1 MILIWL
7 ILLLIAG
14 GILAWV
20 SGRWNDALPRWI
32 ALTAS
37 GVVFLLTLFL
47 WIQDPGESGNP
58 QNTPWLV
65 TVERPWI
72 PQLGI
77 SFSLALDG
85 LSLLLV
91 LLTSFIGVV
100 SVAVSWSEIKERVGF
115 FHFNLLW
122 ILAGIVGVF
131 VAVDLFLFF
140 FFWEMMLV
148 PMYFL
153 IVIWGHENRTYAA
166 VKFFIF
172 TQASG
177 LLMFISI
184 LALYFLHGHQT
195 GTYTFLYS
203 ELLKT
208 TVTGPTATWLML
220 GFFIAFVVKLPA
232 VPFHTWLPDA
242 HTQAPTAG
250 SVVLAALLLKT
261 GAYGLIRFVVPLFP
275 AASHSF
281 APLGMFLGVL
291 GILYGAKLAFSQ
303 NDFKRLVAY
312 TSVSHMGFVLLGVF
326 AWNELALQGVIMQ
339 IICHAF
345 STGALFILAGILQ
358 HRIHTRDMDRMGG
371 LWAKVPRMGAV
382 ALFFALASLGLPG
395 LGNFVGEFL
404 VLLGT
409 FQVSVPWTVTA
420 SFGIIAATVYSLW
433 IIQRAFHGEPREELG
448 LSDLNTRD
456 MAVLTA
462 MIAVILW
469 LGLFP
474 QSVLNT
480 ARPALD
486 NLQRKSVTAAA
497 VEIDDGGTHHPK
509 PLRVPLVNVADLAK
523 SYSNESQKYPDE
535 QFSPGE
541 TVDDD

>member
-32 ALTAS
+32 ALTAT

-47 WIQDPGESGNP
+47 WIQGPGESGNP
-58 QNTPWLV
+58 QNTPWIV

-140 FFWEMMLV
+140 FFWEMMLI

-208 TVTGPTATWLML
+208 TVTGPTAMWLML

-281 APLGMFLGVL
+281 APVAMFLGVL

-303 NDFKRLVAY
+303 NDFKRLIAY

-345 STGALFILAGILQ
+345 STGALFILAGLLQ

-409 FQVSVPWTVTA
+409 FEVNVPWTVTA

-433 IIQRAFHGEPREELG
+433 IIQRAFHGEPREELS

-497 VEIDDGGTHHPK
+497 VEIDDGG
-509 PLRVPLVNVADLAK
+509 A
-523 SYSNESQKYPDE
+523 Y